1 MLAIADIDAEAAEAL
16 ARELGEGHVALATDL
31 SDGRQAAA
39 LCSRASSLLG
49 GLDIVVNNAGITDTS
64 GETIAG
70 MDAERIRR
78 LVAVNLSSVETIC
91 RAAGGH
97 LGPGGAIV
105 NIASGAAFRPIALR
119 GAYSASKAGV
129 VALTGALAGER
140 AAGGPRIAAIAPGF
154 VRTALV
160 ERLISQ
166 GRLDV
171 DTVVARIPLG
181 RMIAPEEI
189 ADAVAFAVSPDGA
202 ALDGLC
208 LGVDGGSLAAAGAGL
223 PPGDNPEDVRPAAT
237 ALVVGNGA
245 LALRVAGKL
254 GENVSVTRQDAA
266 RCDGSGPFGTIVV
279 VWDAAARPVTDLLE
293 EAGRIASMAVK
304 SGTACASVQFHA
316 VTGDA
321 ANAGT
326 RAAAAAL
333 GMFARTLALELA
345 PRGVRVNGV
354 TSHESETDAVAGLAV
369 FLAGE
374 GARSVTAT
382 HLETR
387 AAA

>member
-1 MLAIADIDAEAAEAL
+1 MYSEAAKTTSLTMSLRAL
-16 ARELGEGHVALATDL
+16 AQRCTP
-31 SDGRQAAA
+31 AA
-39 LCSRASSLLG
+39 
-49 GLDIVVNNAGITDTS
+49 
-64 GETIAG
+64 
-70 MDAERIRR
+70 
-78 LVAVNLSSVETIC
+78 
-91 RAAGGH
+91 
-97 LGPGGAIV
+97 
-105 NIASGAAFRPIALR
+105 
-119 GAYSASKAGV
+119 
-129 VALTGALAGER
+129 ALTGALAGER

-245 LALRVAGKL
+245 LASRVAGRL
-254 GENVSVTRQDAA
+254 AADFSVTRQDAA
-266 RCDGSGPFGTIVV
+266 RCDGSGPFDTIVA

-304 SGTACASVQFHA
+304 SGAACASVQFHA

-321 ANAGT
+321 ANASA
-326 RAAAAAL
+326 RAAAAAADAQRRAVRRRVGVPL
-333 GMFARTLALELA
+333 L
-345 PRGVRVNGV
+345 PRRGDEHGRV
-354 TSHESETDAVAGLAV
+354 AVV
-369 FLAGE
+369 P
-374 GARSVTAT
+374 
-382 HLETR
+382 
-387 AAA
+387 